1 MKLRKS
7 KSSRNE
13 IVVDLLKIEG
23 NSVFSGKGKYNT
35 ETTLCVEKTG
45 TIRKHF
51 SRYHINPLHIKRYPY
66 GTGLIFIDLSTHKS
80 FNPHTEEKD
89 IKTINQIQYV
99 TQSAN
104 WEAHQNKMKMN
115 RWQTL
120 IVMFAGM
127 GLLFLILEIT
137 GVIRGVF

>member
-1 MKLRKS
+1 MKIRNRS

-13 IVVDLLKIEG
+13 ISIDLLKIDG
-23 NSVFSGKGKYNT
+23 NSVFNGKGKYNT
-35 ETTLCVEKTG
+35 ETTLCTEKTG
-45 TIRKHF
+45 KIRKRV
-51 SRYHINPLHIKRYPY
+51 SRYHVNPLHIKRYPF

-115 RWQTL
+115 KWQTL
-120 IVMFAGM
+120 IVLFAGM
-127 GLLFLILEIT
+127 GLFFLITAIIGAFT
-137 GVIRGVF
+137 